1 MEGTSMGNYR
11 VLLKRILLGVFVSTV
26 LSISGGSALADDVT
40 ITGYTN
46 GCFNCGSPPN
56 SSATQTAT
64 LASLTYTNSQFND
77 ASVNGTLGFGG
88 NPTPAGIQN
97 FNNFGSFAL
106 ASSLTNY
113 TGNTFT
119 LRVTFTAPTG
129 ITGGGTQLFTATLV
143 GSTNGSGN
151 GGVLI
156 DFNNTPQVFS
166 FSNASGSGTFALS
179 VSDLSV
185 NAGQTASVTA
195 FLTGVQAVPTQT
207 VPEPASMMLLGT
219 GLVGVAGMARRKFGR
234 GIRRD

>member
-11 VLLKRILLGVFVSTV
+11 VLLKRLLLGVFVSTV

-64 LASLTYTNSQFND
+64 LSSLTYTNSQFND
-77 ASVNGTLGFGG
+77 TSVNGTLGFGG

-97 FNNFGSFAL
+97 FNNFGAFSL

-113 TGNTFT
+113 NGNTFT

-129 ITGGGTQLFTATLV
+129 ITGGGTQLFTATLT
-143 GSTNGSGN
+143 GSTNSSGN
-151 GGVLI
+151 GGVTVNF
-156 DFNNTPQVFS
+156 DNTPQVFT
-166 FSNASGSGTFALS
+166 FSNASASGSFALTVND
-179 VSDLSV
+179 VSI
-185 NAGQTASVTA
+185 NAGQ
-195 FLTGVQAVPTQT
+195 
-207 VPEPASMMLLGT
+207 
-219 GLVGVAGMARRKFGR
+219 
-234 GIRRD
+234 